1 MAFPVTSLLK
11 TFNSFPGGLGQVQK
25 PSRWPT
31 KPFQNRAPVYFCVIT
46 CFSTFQ
52 PFWISFSSLKGSVF
66 QKPLALTLP
75 EGICTFCQENL
86 VSQLNHALLILQV
99 PLNVTSSPWPSYL
112 LPTWQIPLPGWC
124 LVLLLCLHFKPI
136 DSSRTYFPLMHHSIT
151 VWYTVDTH

>member
-1 MAFPVTSLLK
+1 MTFLVNHQGFIELKLLFFVAFPVISLLK

-52 PFWISFSSLKGSVF
+52 PFWISFSSLKGTVF

-112 LPTWQIPLPGWC
+112 LPTWQIPLHC
-124 LVLLLCLHFKPI
+124 
-136 DSSRTYFPLMHHSIT
+136 
-151 VWYTVDTH
+151 

>member
-1 MAFPVTSLLK
+1 MDIGESVRLRRTQLRMTQKDLSLK
-11 TFNSFPGGLGQVQK
+11 TGIKQPTISAIENGVNK
-25 PSRWPT
+25 PAIET
-31 KPFQNRAPVYFCVIT
+31 IVPVYFCVIT

-52 PFWISFSSLKGSVF
+52 PFWISFSSLKGTVF

-112 LPTWQIPLPGWC
+112 LPTWQIPLPC
-124 LVLLLCLHFKPI
+124 
-136 DSSRTYFPLMHHSIT
+136 
-151 VWYTVDTH
+151 